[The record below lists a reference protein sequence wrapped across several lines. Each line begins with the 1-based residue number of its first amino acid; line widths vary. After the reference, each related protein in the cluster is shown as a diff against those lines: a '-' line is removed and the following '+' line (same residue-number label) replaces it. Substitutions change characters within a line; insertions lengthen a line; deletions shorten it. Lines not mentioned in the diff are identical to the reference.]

1 MKKLIN
7 TAMFAALITG
17 AAISANATDIQID
30 MYGASAQRDY
40 WKELGYDFMT
50 KTVGEDGMGCVSA
63 HKSQYDGNFIVIK
76 GETCAYAGG
85 DDVYITY
92 GSVASIEGV
101 KAAKEVAPIDDKNS
115 CAANNGNAY
124 RQVVNTATCTWVPW
138 DTTDNVNGVCTKSCN
153 NIELGAS
160 DVEGV
165 SFTQKSSGQK
175 FGHLVHSNNTYYSE
189 NLTGES
195 VTGLTRKT
203 PTIVPFAFYANSDI
217 PELTDINRTVA
228 VNLFSGNISSLGQL
242 AGLEAY
248 ADKGVQLCF
257 RHAGSGTH
265 ATLDKG
271 IMNKSGFSLVEEE
284 SVSTDVTIPNAFF
297 YQSSDSKTKTNEA
310 GMKQCIETNGG
321 RGRGA
326 NFIAIGYMDAD
337 AAETSHMHRLT
348 YNGAA
353 ATPDNINNGAYE
365 FWAAQNVYY
374 KSIDAN
380 MTTAQKNLVTK
391 MMTFASSNVP
401 AAKVDYWTAVN
412 NLNVSKPADTSIP
425 KFK

>member
-7 TAMFAALITG
+7 TAMLAALVTG
-17 AAISANATDIQID
+17 AAISANAADIQID

-40 WKELGYDFMT
+40 WKALGYDFMM
-50 KTVGEDGMGCVSA
+50 KPVSEGGMGCTSA
-63 HKSQYDGNFIVIK
+63 HKSQLDSNFIVIK
-76 GETCAYAGG
+76 GDTCAYNTGN
-85 DDVYITY
+85 VYITY

-115 CAANNGNAY
+115 CAANNGNAF
-124 RQVVNTATCTWVPW
+124 RQVVNVATCTWVPW
-138 DTTDNVNGVCTKSCN
+138 DTTDTVNGVCTKSCN

-165 SFTQKSSGQK
+165 SFTQSTTGKK
-175 FGHLVHSNNTYYSE
+175 FGHLVNSNNTTVTNSFS
-189 NLTGES
+189 GES

-203 PTIVPFAFYANSDI
+203 PTIVPFAFYANKDI
-217 PELTDINRTVA
+217 PELTNINRTVA
-228 VNLFSGNISSLGQL
+228 ANLFSGNISSLGQL
-242 AGLEAY
+242 AGLEDY
-248 ADKGVQLCF
+248 SDKGVQLCF

-271 IMNKSGFSLVEEE
+271 IMNKSGFNLLTEEVVSADVAVP
-284 SVSTDVTIPNAFF
+284 SVYF
-297 YQSSDSKTKTNEA
+297 YQSSDSGTKTNEA

-337 AAETSHMHRLT
+337 AADTSDMHRLD
-348 YNGAA
+348 YNGAS

-374 KSIDAN
+374 KTTDAN

-391 MMTFASSNVP
+391 MMSFASANVP
-401 AAKVDYWTAVN
+401 AAKIDYWTSVD
-412 NLNVSKPADTSIP
+412 NLNVTKPSDTSIP
-425 KFK
+425 QFK